1 MYFPLKYH
9 KMKAKVHKQ
18 DKSTRKNVTNIYE
31 HKQNAAMLA
40 PAYISRTRKMGAEES
55 EVPHNEFQV
64 NLGYKDREDRKK
76 EKKHSGNKIHSFC
89 TIILPLLHLFF
100 FNLPCTLLSK
110 PNELFSLPTV
120 LEFRL
125 L

>member
-1 MYFPLKYH
+1 
-9 KMKAKVHKQ
+9 
-18 DKSTRKNVTNIYE
+18 
-31 HKQNAAMLA
+31 MLA

-100 FNLPCTLLSK
+100 LISSALSYLNQMNSFLY
-110 PNELFSLPTV
+110 PLS
-120 LEFRL
+120 
-125 L
+125 